1 MLPEVRGFPSYPGYF
16 VVSRRFVNFPL

>member
-1 MLPEVRGFPSYPGYF
+1 MLPEVHGFPSDPGYF